1 MGQPQTHLIEC
12 NISVSDTTEADIE
25 NTLILLKPET
35 RKNVDQTISTPDRYV
50 SWYHYNTRNIAK
62 HLELCPHCKKPI
74 HSAFDRAVIDSAI
87 DYLNGK
93 RMLKRNKFSG
103 GGFLANMFMMAA
115 ISIAAYF
122 VLSRI

>member
-12 NISVSDTTEADIE
+12 NFAESDTTDADKE
-25 NTLILLKPET
+25 NTLILLKTESK
-35 RKNVDQTISTPDRYV
+35 KNVDQTISTPDRYV
-50 SWYHYNTRNIAK
+50 SWYHYNTRNIDK

-93 RMLKRNKFSG
+93 RMLKRKKFSG
-103 GGFLANMFMMAA
+103 GGFLANIFMMAA
-115 ISIAAYF
+115 ISIAAYV
-122 VLSRI
+122 VLSHI